1 MTFCFSLTKFQIE
14 IIIIITKKK
23 KKNTNAF
30 KTLNLRFLAI

>member
-23 KKNTNAF
+23 KNTNAF